1 MPMINCFPDTKIYIF
16 CPAGYATGGPEALH
30 QLAYHLN
37 NLGFNAFMYYYLIPE
52 SIGLVHES
60 YEAYKIPYVSQV
72 ENKPE
77 HIIIVPET
85 YLLPLFKKEFSLVRK
100 AIWWL
105 SIGFYYKTQKI
116 DNNTVQP
123 KRFLDLRDLLRGKK
137 KTSFNKLKKIGVLN
151 IAHSHYSLV
160 HLKENGLEPIGQISD
175 YMNAAFFESA
185 KVAGEKKDII
195 IYNPRKNDDFL
206 QEIISL
212 TPDLNWVALTG
223 MTQQQVADWMSQ
235 AKLYVDF
242 GYHPGKERMPREA
255 GIMRCCMII
264 GKTGSAAYQQDMPIA
279 EKYRFDKNQNNIPLI
294 IERIKDCLINYD
306 KAINDF
312 KPYRQAIYH
321 EKEKFID
328 DIQTVFVKET

>member
-1 MPMINCFPDTKIYIF
+1 
-16 CPAGYATGGPEALH
+16 
-30 QLAYHLN
+30 
-37 NLGFNAFMYYYLIPE
+37 
-52 SIGLVHES
+52 
-60 YEAYKIPYVSQV
+60 
-72 ENKPE
+72 
-77 HIIIVPET
+77 
-85 YLLPLFKKEFSLVRK
+85 VR
-100 AIWWL
+100 
-105 SIGFYYKTQKI
+105 
-116 DNNTVQP
+116 
-123 KRFLDLRDLLRGKK
+123 K
-137 KTSFNKLKKIGVLN
+137 KTSL
-151 IAHSHYSLV
+151 
-160 HLKENGLEPIGQISD
+160 
-175 YMNAAFFESA
+175 
-185 KVAGEKKDII
+185 